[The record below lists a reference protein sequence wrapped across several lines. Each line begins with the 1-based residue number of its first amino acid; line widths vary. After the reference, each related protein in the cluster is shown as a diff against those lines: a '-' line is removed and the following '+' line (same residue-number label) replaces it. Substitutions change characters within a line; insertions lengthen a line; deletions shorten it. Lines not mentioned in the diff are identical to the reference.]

1 MHYLQKQNLVNNQL
15 KVTNKVLGEY
25 KNQTQEEN
33 WDNISHLEEFKK
45 FQQRALTNL
54 KTTLGLRKKVR
65 RL

>member
-33 WDNISHLEEFKK
+33 
-45 FQQRALTNL
+45 
-54 KTTLGLRKKVR
+54 
-65 RL
+65 